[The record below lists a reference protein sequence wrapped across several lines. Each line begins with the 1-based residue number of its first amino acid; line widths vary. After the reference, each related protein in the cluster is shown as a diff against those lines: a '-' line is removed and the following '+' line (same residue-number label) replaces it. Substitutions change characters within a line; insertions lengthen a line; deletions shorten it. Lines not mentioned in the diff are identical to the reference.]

1 MVEQQA
7 VLLVETLGS
16 VSLST
21 EVLLYYVV
29 DGRIAEGVLR
39 WKLTLAISN
48 PEISQLYSFS

>member
-7 VLLVETLGS
+7 VLLVETLRS

-29 DGRIAEGVLR
+29 DGRSAEGVLE

>member
-7 VLLVETLGS
+7 VLLAETLRS

-29 DGRIAEGVLR
+29 DGRSAEGVLR

-48 PEISQLYSFS
+48 PEILQLYSFS

>member
-7 VLLVETLGS
+7 VLLVETLRS

-29 DGRIAEGVLR
+29 DGRSAEGVLK
-39 WKLTLAISN
+39 WKLTLAISK